1 MKKFCLLLAT
11 TPLAFSTPV
20 WADEAAAADAAPK
33 TEASQQDGAAKP
45 STPAFSTGV
54 AKGRDMLDSA
64 ISASSLDAR
73 EADKLGARSL
83 GELLRNIPGVRVEF
97 EGGEG
102 NASYSIRG
110 LPLAASGSKFLQ
122 LQEDGLPV
130 LEFGDIQLM
139 SSDIFM
145 RVDSNLAQVEAIRGG
160 SASTFASNSPGGVL
174 NLISKTGEVEGGS
187 VEASAGLD
195 YGMYRLDFDYGGRIS
210 DTLRYQVGGFYRHGE
225 GPRDIGYDAYKGGQ
239 FKVNI
244 TKELGGGDFVR
255 LYGKYLDDRTPSYQP
270 VPVKVTG
277 TNDKPSFVD
286 LPNFD
291 IARDSLVSR
300 NINGIPSLDENNN
313 AKIFNAR
320 DGMHSVSKAV
330 GLEAKFDVAG
340 FSVSE
345 KFRFANNSGSV
356 FENLP
361 LAAAPAIGLAMA
373 NGGLGATLVYA
384 NGPSAGQAINP
395 ATVNGNGLLMQSLF
409 LNADL
414 NSLNNTTNDL
424 RVSRVWKVGGGDF
437 TTTAG
442 FYKANQSFNSFWSF
456 ITALQDVNGNGNSA
470 LVDVRTAG
478 GTTVTQNGIVSF
490 STVGGASYH
499 RNYDVGY
506 DINAP
511 YASVN
516 YHIGKIAIGGSVRYD
531 MGSVKGTLTGAEL
544 GLGTSTGITAYDFN
558 HDGVIS
564 AAEGKT
570 AYLPS
575 ISGVVDYDYH
585 YLSYSTGINYRISQA
600 LAVFARYSRGGRAAA
615 DRILFTPAVD
625 YATGAL
631 RDPKDGYDLVKQTEV
646 GVKYRGDGFA
656 LNLTGFLANTGER
669 NMQVNSKPDGS
680 VQVEHIIREYRA
692 YGAEFEGSVRRGP
705 FSLTAGATYTHAEI
719 TSDASNAAVVGK
731 TPRHQASFIFE
742 ATPQFETRLFTVGAN
757 FVGTTSSYAQDT
769 NQLKLPGYT
778 TVNTFV
784 QFRPAK
790 HVELMLNANNLFNT
804 VGIAEVTQASIPTSG
819 VVLARAITGR
829 TVSGSVRFSF

>member
-1 MKKFCLLLAT
+1 MKKFSLLLAA
-11 TPLAFSTPV
+11 TPLVFATPA
-20 WADEAAAADAAPK
+20 WADDAAANSASPNDTARSADAPEAAK
-33 TEASQQDGAAKP
+33 Q
-45 STPAFSTGV
+45 PAFTTGV

-64 ISASSLDAR
+64 ISASSLAADD
-73 EADKLGARSL
+73 ADKLGARSL
-83 GELLRNIPGVRVEF
+83 GELLRNIPGVRAEF

-139 SSDIFM
+139 SSDLFM

-160 SASTFASNSPGGVL
+160 SASTFASNSPGGVI

-187 VEASAGLD
+187 VAASAGLD

-225 GPRDIGYDAYKGGQ
+225 GPRAIGYDAYRGGQ
-239 FKVNI
+239 LKINV

-277 TNDKPSFVD
+277 SNDKPSFVD
-286 LPNFD
+286 LPSFD
-291 IARDSLVSR
+291 IAQDSLTSR
-300 NINGIPSLDENNN
+300 NVNGIPSLDENNN
-313 AKIFNAR
+313 AKSFNAR
-320 DGMHSVSKAV
+320 DGMHSVTKSV

-361 LAAAPAIGLAMA
+361 LAVAPAIGLAMA

-384 NGPSAGQAINP
+384 NGAKAGQAINP
-395 ATVNGNGLLMQSLF
+395 ATVNGNGLLIQSLF
-409 LNADL
+409 INADL

-424 RVSRVWKVGGGDF
+424 RLSRVWKIGGGDF

-442 FYKANQSFNSFWSF
+442 FYKANQSFDSFWSF
-456 ITALQDVNGNGNSA
+456 VTALQDVNGNGNSA

-490 STVGGASYH
+490 STVGSAGYH
-499 RNYDVGY
+499 RNYDIGY
-506 DINAP
+506 DISAP

-516 YHIGKIAIGGSVRYD
+516 YHIGKIAIGGSLRYD

-544 GLGTSTGITAYDFN
+544 GLSAATGITAYDFN
-558 HDGVIS
+558 HDGAIS
-564 AAEGKT
+564 AAEAKT

-575 ISGVVDYDYH
+575 TSGLVDYDYH
-585 YLSYSTGINYRISQA
+585 YLSYSTGINYRISQP

-615 DRILFTPAVD
+615 DRILFTPAID

-631 RDPKDGYDLVKQTEV
+631 RDPKDGYDLVKQTEI
-646 GVKYRGDGFA
+646 GVKYRGKAFA

-692 YGAEFEGSVRRGP
+692 YGAEFEGSVHQGP

-719 TSDASNAAVVGK
+719 TSDATNAAVVGN
-731 TPRHQASFIFE
+731 TPRHQAAFIFQ

-757 FVGTTSSYAQDT
+757 LVGTTSSYAQDT

-790 HVELMLNANNLFNT
+790 QVELTLNANNLFNT
-804 VGIAEVTQASIPTSG
+804 LGVAEVSQASIPASG
-819 VVLARAITGR
+819 VVLARAINGR